1 MSSEVYDLLNISLY
15 AVQSR
20 FIAILRGTIIAVGT
34 IITVKTT
41 MATMPPMTTSLP
53 PIIYLLQDV
62 SSLWQGEFSLQCTF
76 TN

>member
-34 IITVKTT
+34 IITVKTA
-41 MATMPPMTTSLP
+41 MAITTPTITSLP
-53 PIIYLLQDV
+53 PII
-62 SSLWQGEFSLQCTF
+62 
-76 TN
+76 